1 MRDIF
6 FRGKIKGLTDWIY
19 GFYAKCGDQHFILLD
34 NDNPDE
40 NFSYTDPNCV
50 GQFTGLKDKKGV
62 NIFEGDIV
70 KRKVIAGDEYVF
82 GAVQFMRSGFCVDYG
97 GYYEY
102 TMDEHEYD
110 VVGNIHDNP
119 ELLEVE

>member
-1 MRDIF
+1 MREIL

-50 GQFTGLKDKKGV
+50 GQFTGLLNKNGV
-62 NIFEGDIV
+62 KIFEGDIV
-70 KRKVIAGDEYVF
+70 KYAECANGRVKWDDFYCSFAHIYENGWCSLHSSQTAQLEVI
-82 GAVQFMRSGFCVDYG
+82 
-97 GYYEY
+97 
-102 TMDEHEYD
+102 
-110 VVGNIHDNP
+110 GNIYDNK
-119 ELLEVE
+119 ELLEE